1 MLILTR
7 TWAGLAISLLF
18 ATIAHAQISI
28 SGGSQSYD
36 LLPHLEILEDVER
49 QWSLEDVRALP
60 ASQWQSPSSA
70 APNFSFSDSAWWLR
84 LPIHNPT
91 EISRSLV
98 FDIAQPLLDYASA
111 TWLVEGEVHSTWQ
124 TGSRF
129 STDTRPVPYRGFAF
143 PLVLPPGAQG
153 ELLIRFDT
161 FDGLYDALPMALFSH
176 GAFFEAKWWEN
187 LAFGV
192 YYGIIIGLLLYNFVV
207 WLQARERNFLL
218 YSAYLACFLFWNLA
232 FRGYLALGPLAQ
244 FPLLNNQAVG
254 FFASGIFAFLILF
267 TTSFLELDKRMPRM
281 YRVLRVVLFS
291 LSIPVVLTL
300 GGIYS
305 VVYQILIPQAL
316 IVMTLVL
323 IAAVHQSLQ
332 GHRSARIFLLAW
344 GFLIT
349 SAFVYYARVYGL
361 IESSWLAENALN
373 IGSAIEVF
381 VIGLALADRINQL
394 KKQQNRD
401 QLTILAQERAY
412 SEHLQ
417 QQVDE
422 QTEAL
427 RRLNRQLQHDSQT
440 DSLTGLRNRRNFY
453 YSLGEAIKRSQRH
466 QEPLAL
472 ALIDIDYFKQ
482 INDHWGH
489 PYGDE
494 VLKQFAEVMNQAWK
508 RSTDSVF
515 RLGGEEF
522 GVIFEV
528 KSRDDLPCLLDR
540 FRTAL
545 VSKQINYPDPNDG
558 YLTASIGMVV
568 IEPAERISPET
579 AYSRADAALY
589 ASKKQG
595 RDRIYY
601 TRPELGPEEDLAAL
615 FA

>member
-1 MLILTR
+1 MLKPSR
-7 TWAGLAISLLF
+7 NWAGLALVFLC
-18 ATIAHAQISI
+18 ATISHAQVSI
-28 SGGSQSYD
+28 VGGNQSYE

-49 QWSLEDVRALP
+49 QWSLADVQSLP
-60 ASQWQSPSSA
+60 ASQWQTASTA

-84 LPIHNPT
+84 LPLHNPT
-91 EISRSLV
+91 ESSRSLV

-111 TWLVEGEVHSTWQ
+111 TWLVEGEVRTSWQ
-124 TGSRF
+124 TGSRY
-129 STDTRPVPYRGFAF
+129 SANTRPVPYRGFAF
-143 PLVLPPGAQG
+143 PLELPPGAQG

-207 WLQARERNFLL
+207 WIQARERNFLL
-218 YSAYLACFLFWNLA
+218 YSAYLACFLVWNLA
-232 FRGYLALGPLAQ
+232 FRGYLALGPLAN
-244 FPLLNNQAVG
+244 FPLLYNQAVG
-254 FFASGIFAFLILF
+254 FFASGIFMFLILF
-267 TTSFLELDKRMPRM
+267 TSSFLGLRDHMPRM
-281 YRVLRVVLFS
+281 SLVLRVVMYS

-300 GGIYS
+300 AGFYS
-305 VVYQILIPQAL
+305 IVYQILIPQAL
-316 IVMTLVL
+316 LVMTLVL
-323 IAAVHQSLQ
+323 VAAVHQSLQ
-332 GHRSARIFLLAW
+332 GQRSARIFLLAW
-344 GFLIT
+344 GFLIA
-349 SAFVYYARVYGL
+349 SAFIYYARVYGL
-361 IESSWLAENALN
+361 IESSWFTENALN

-394 KKQQNRD
+394 KQQQTRD
-401 QLTILAQERAY
+401 QLTILEQERAY
-412 SEHLQ
+412 SERLQ

-422 QTEAL
+422 QTKAL

-508 RSTDSVF
+508 RSTDGVF

-540 FRTAL
+540 FRAAL
-545 VSKQINYPDPNDG
+545 ASKQINYPDQNNG

-568 IEPAERISPET
+568 IEPAEMVSPET

-589 ASKKQG
+589 ASKKEG

-615 FA
+615 YG